1 LIATFAPYSAK
12 RTAIAWPM
20 PELPPVTSTF
30 LPSMPRSPFVLGC
43 VVATAF
49 AIWFLL
55 VSGVSG

>member
-30 LPSMPRSPFVLGC
+30 LPSMPRSPLVRGSLL
-43 VVATAF
+43 ATAF
-49 AIWFLL
+49 AISFLL
-55 VSGVSG
+55 ASGVSG